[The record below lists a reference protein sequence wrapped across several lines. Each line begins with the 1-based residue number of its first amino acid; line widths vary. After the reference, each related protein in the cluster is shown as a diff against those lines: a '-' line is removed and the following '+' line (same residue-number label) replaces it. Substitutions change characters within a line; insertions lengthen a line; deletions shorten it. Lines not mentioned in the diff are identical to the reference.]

1 VLEYSDA
8 ADFSNLKSLDL
19 SRPVFDSTLSID
31 PSGEDIDI
39 EFDGVTGSV
48 NSGRFVFAKVDPND
62 EFKFPRTK
70 MLENGNFY
78 FFKNY
83 KVRDGCV
90 SPPIGKKILHVS
102 VIAITQDY
110 SLHSLAELTFYMASR
125 SAREIPF
132 RGADASE

>member
-1 VLEYSDA
+1 MQDTTIRWVLEYSEA
-8 ADFSNLKSLDL
+8 ADFSNLKPLDL

-90 SPPIGKKILHVS
+90 SPPIGEKILHVIS
-102 VIAITQDY
+102 
-110 SLHSLAELTFYMASR
+110 SLTVSFTCR
-125 SAREIPF
+125 
-132 RGADASE
+132 ADFLHVLQICTRNTLPRC

>member
-1 VLEYSDA
+1 M
-8 ADFSNLKSLDL
+8 
-19 SRPVFDSTLSID
+19 FDSTLSID

-90 SPPIGKKILHVS
+90 SPPIGEKILHVIS
-102 VIAITQDY
+102 
-110 SLHSLAELTFYMASR
+110 SLTVSFTCR
-125 SAREIPF
+125 
-132 RGADASE
+132 ADFLHGLQICTRNTLPRC